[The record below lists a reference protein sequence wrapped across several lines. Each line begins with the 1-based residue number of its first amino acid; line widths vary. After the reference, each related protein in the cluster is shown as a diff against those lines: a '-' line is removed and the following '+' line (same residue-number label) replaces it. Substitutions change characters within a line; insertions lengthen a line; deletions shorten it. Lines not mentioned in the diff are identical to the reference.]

1 MELTSDLVSLMHLHR
16 LSMFRRP
23 MEDSINHVNFMLNVG
38 VLHYDRE
45 TQQRVSAVQIQ
56 RVYTDVDQQRKGHF
70 KAFLLAIEAEAV
82 RLNYGVVRVDQVHNE
97 HLLAFLERS
106 GYVRYDDE
114 VAPVMVK
121 RLPLMVNH
129 PWNQDTQ

>member
-1 MELTSDLVSLMHLHR
+1 MELTSDLVSLMFLHR

-23 MEDSINHVNFMLNVG
+23 MEASISHVNFMLNVG

-45 TQQRVSAVQIQ
+45 THQRVSAVQIQ
-56 RVYTDVDQQRKGHF
+56 RVHTDVDQQRKGYF
-70 KAFLLAIEAEAV
+70 KAFLGAVEAEAV
-82 RLNYGVVRVDQVHNE
+82 RLNYGVVRVDQVHNK

-129 PWNQDTQ
+129 PWNQNTQ